1 MPYNKANPR
10 IKTTQSN
17 KTHTKKT
24 IKPLKINS
32 KFAQTVKTLKLKVHF
47 SSRLKNRLKKGWVKV
62 LNNGVGSLLLHP
74 QQRTSSL
81 THWQA
86 LGI

>member
-1 MPYNKANPR
+1 MQQRKPMKQNHPIQQKPNKITP
-10 IKTTQSN
+10 
-17 KTHTKKT
+17 
-24 IKPLKINS
+24 KPFKINS
-32 KFAQTVKTLKLKVHF
+32 KFAQIKKTLKLKVHF

-62 LNNGVGSLLLHP
+62 LNNGVDSLLLHP

-86 LGI
+86 LLI